1 LTLAG
6 RLAAIAGVIALSAV
20 AVAGVGLAIYAA
32 LLFKDLPNTSELAE
46 YRPPSSTR
54 VYAWDGTLI
63 GELGQERRIFTPYDQ
78 IPPTVVRAFLA
89 AEDHKFFEHGGI
101 DLEGLTRAM
110 TRDVFNASTGKRL
123 QGGSTITQQVA
134 KNILLTNEASFGRKI
149 KEAIL
154 AQRIEATLPKS
165 RILEIYLNQIPL
177 GYQAY
182 GVGAAAYN
190 YFGKSL
196 GELDLAQIAYL
207 AALPKGPANY
217 HPIRH
222 KAAAIARRNW
232 ILGEMANLG
241 WVARGAAEAAMTED
255 LVVQTRP
262 LRAHYRD
269 ADYFVE
275 EVRLRAR
282 GTINKDA
289 ENQGLYL
296 RTTLDSRL
304 QTEARIALMK
314 GLESY
319 DHRHGWR
326 GALAHVD
333 PDAADWQAQARSK
346 TPPSERRTWRVA
358 LIDQA
363 GGGHA
368 RLKTLDGASG
378 ELTEHDV
385 AWATAGV
392 GLKAGDLVFV
402 EPVDGQ
408 PKRFNLRQVPQV
420 NGALV
425 AIDPTTG
432 RVLAMVGGYS
442 FSLSNFNRA
451 TQAARQPGSSF
462 KPFVYAT
469 ALENGFT
476 PNDEVLDAPVFLNG
490 GGGKVYSPEN
500 YEQHYSGMTAFRN
513 GLVYSKNTMTVRIA
527 QRVGMKKVAEAAERD
542 GVTDHM
548 EPVLAMALGAGET
561 TPFRI
566 TGAYAAFVNGGRRV
580 QPHLIEL
587 AEDHK
592 GAVVWSADRRACPH
606 CGDAYTPGEESPRI
620 PPDGAQVM
628 DPITAYAIT
637 LMLEGVTTRG
647 TGAAVSQLGRHIAG
661 KTGTTNDYR
670 SAWFVGYTPSLVVG
684 VFVGFDDNR
693 SLGDKETGAV
703 DAVPIFIDFMREAL
717 KDTPPEDFKP
727 PKGVKMI
734 SVQGNV
740 EAFRPG
746 TEPKLQ
752 PASAPADAG
761 VKIFAPPGTGAPGQL
776 PPPIVAPPPPK
787 KAPPDLRGLY

>member
-1 LTLAG
+1 LNFAG
-6 RLAAIAGVIALSAV
+6 RFAAIAGVIALSGV
-20 AVAGVGLAIYAA
+20 AVAGLALAIYAA
-32 LLFKDLPNTSELAE
+32 LLFKDLPSTADLAE
-46 YRPPSSTR
+46 YRPPTSTR

-78 IPPTVVRAFLA
+78 IPPVVVRAFLA

-110 TRDVFNASTGKRL
+110 TRDVFNAAKGRRL
-123 QGGSTITQQVA
+123 EGGSTITQQVA
-134 KNILLTNEASFGRKI
+134 KNILLSNEATFGRKI

-154 AQRIEATLPKS
+154 AQRIEAILPKT

-177 GYQAY
+177 GYQSY

-196 GELDLAQIAYL
+196 GELDLAQVAFL

-241 WVARGAAEAAMTED
+241 WVSHAAADAAMRED
-255 LVVQTRP
+255 LVVQTKP

-275 EVRLRAR
+275 EVRLRAK
-282 GTINKDA
+282 GAIDKDA

-304 QTEARIALMK
+304 QTLARVSLMK
-314 GLESY
+314 GLETY

-326 GALAHVD
+326 GAWGHVD
-333 PDAADWQAQARSK
+333 LAATDWQAQAKAKS
-346 TPPSERRTWRVA
+346 PPSERRAWRA
-358 LIDQA
+358 ARIDRVQ
-363 GGGHA
+363 GGDVHVTTIEGA
-368 RLKTLDGASG
+368 DGVLSRG
-378 ELTEHDV
+378 SVL
-385 AWATAGV
+385 WADAGV

-402 EPVDGQ
+402 EPVDGETHG
-408 PKRFNLRQVPQV
+408 FDLRQVPQV

-425 AIDPTTG
+425 AIEPYSG

-451 TQAARQPGSSF
+451 TQAARQPGSAF

-476 PNDEVLDAPVFLNG
+476 PNSVVLDAPVFLNG

-527 QRVGMKKVAEAAERD
+527 QQVGMKKVAAAAEQD
-542 GVTDHM
+542 GVVDHM
-548 EPVLAMALGAGET
+548 APELAMAIGAGET
-561 TPFRI
+561 TPFRL
-566 TGAYAAFVNGGRRV
+566 TAAYAAFANGGKRI

-592 GAVVWSADRRACPH
+592 GAVVWNADHRECPK
-606 CGDAYTPGEESPRI
+606 CDAPYTGQDSPRI
-620 PPDGAQVM
+620 APAGTQVM

-670 SAWFVGYTPSLVVG
+670 SAWFVGYTPSLIVG

-703 DAVPIFIDFMREAL
+703 DAVPIFIDFMRGAL
-717 KDTPPEDFKP
+717 QDTPQEDFKAP
-727 PKGVKMI
+727 PGAKMI
-734 SVQGNV
+734 SVHGNV

-746 TEPKLQ
+746 TEPKPEEL
-752 PASAPADAG
+752 AAPIPGLGGPVPIPGAP
-761 VKIFAPPGTGAPGQL
+761 VPPPTAPP
-776 PPPIVAPPPPK
+776 PPPPPPK
-787 KAPPDLRGLY
+787 KAPADLKGLY